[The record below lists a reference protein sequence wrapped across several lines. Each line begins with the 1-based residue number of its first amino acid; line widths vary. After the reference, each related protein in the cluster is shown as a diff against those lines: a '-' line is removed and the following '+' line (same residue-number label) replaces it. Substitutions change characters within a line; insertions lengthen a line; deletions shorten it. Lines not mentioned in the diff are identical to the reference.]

1 MRVGPTSREGER
13 GSMPKGRGANER
25 RRSWR
30 QKHPRENKVKGYG
43 GMKLAALY
51 GRAVEVQKDR
61 RREVERARS
70 G

>member
-1 MRVGPTSREGER
+1 
-13 GSMPKGRGANER
+13 MPKGRGANER

-61 RREVERARS
+61 RKQVERARS